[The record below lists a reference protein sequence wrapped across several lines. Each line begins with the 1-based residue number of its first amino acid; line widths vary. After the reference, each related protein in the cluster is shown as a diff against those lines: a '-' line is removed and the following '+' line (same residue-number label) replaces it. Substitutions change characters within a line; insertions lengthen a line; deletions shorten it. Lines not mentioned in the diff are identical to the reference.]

1 MCIEEK
7 IELFI
12 FGLVF
17 MTERSYAA
25 QTARFI
31 FVPRTD
37 LQFASQPIQPWK
49 PFRVLLLVGNCYCIC
64 YQKKKTCFEHL
75 FEYLLKI

>member
-1 MCIEEK
+1 MCIEK
-7 IELFI
+7 RLELFT

-37 LQFASQPIQPWK
+37 LQFESQPVQPWE

-64 YQKKKTCFEHL
+64 YQKKNFFLEHL